1 MLSIRDSVFLAWF
14 RYLYEPCNK
23 RNLSESVRAT
33 SPALW
38 YVYQIDTW
46 AKKAK
51 QVSFKFDGI
60 PKNNYFLIAF
70 QDLNNNGKL
79 DRDYW
84 GVPEEPYGSYKKFEF
99 AVQWDRDSFLL
110 DKDFTEIKGDCYGKN
125 MELRARL
132 HRPQDLEKPVRY
144 FLTGAGFSVS
154 FT

>member
-1 MLSIRDSVFLAWF
+1 MNLVTRETFPNRL
-14 RYLYEPCNK
+14 EPLPPPFGTYIK
-23 RNLSESVRAT
+23 LTPE
-33 SPALW
+33 
-38 YVYQIDTW
+38 Q
-46 AKKAK
+46 KKAK